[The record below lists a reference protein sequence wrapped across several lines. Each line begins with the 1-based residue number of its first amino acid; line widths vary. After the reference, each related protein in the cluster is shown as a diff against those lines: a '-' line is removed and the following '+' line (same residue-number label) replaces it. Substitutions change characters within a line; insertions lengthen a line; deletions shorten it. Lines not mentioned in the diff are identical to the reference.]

1 MGFRKAQLWSA
12 PSSCALTKSHAG
24 NLASFLKPGR
34 NGKLSTTFHAAT
46 AGTRR
51 RWVRSKRHLPGQVV
65 YVSASGQGEGR
76 AVCTGEG
83 TVTVGCRFHAFPAH
97 VVFLS
102 KVTRQKRQHT
112 LGGVKARPHLPGSGS
127 CPLKLGGPGFI

>member
-1 MGFRKAQLWSA
+1 MGKIQ
-12 PSSCALTKSHAG
+12 KSPAW
-24 NLASFLKPGR
+24 PGGLR
-34 NGKLSTTFHAAT
+34 LCQ
-46 AGTRR
+46 
-51 RWVRSKRHLPGQVV
+51 W
-65 YVSASGQGEGR
+65 QGEGR

-83 TVTVGCRFHAFPAH
+83 TVTVVSRFHAFPAH

-127 CPLKLGGPGFI
+127 RPLKLGGPGFI